1 MNSKLEHIKYMLSL
15 HHRDRNTIMEKAVI
29 TRLNKSL
36 LTYDKELSSGVE
48 YIQNKSTLNVL
59 KKL

>member
-1 MNSKLEHIKYMLSL
+1 MNSNIEHIRHMLSL
-15 HHRDRNTIMEKAVI
+15 HHRDKPTIMETAVA

-36 LTYDKELSSGVE
+36 LTYDKELDVGVE
-48 YIQNKSTLNVL
+48 YVQNKSTLNVL